1 MGNPPGLSGNILFRC
16 YTMQIVKG
24 ESTGFMESNR
34 QNEKFRIEKDFLG
47 AREVPADAYYG
58 VHALR
63 GRENFPVTGDKIHPG
78 MIAAIGMVKKAA
90 ALANCEAGLLEPEI
104 AAAMAAAAEEMIAG
118 KFDGQFIV
126 DPIQGGAG
134 TSLNM
139 NANEIIANRALELT
153 GRSKGDYARI
163 SPNNHANMGQST
175 NDVCP
180 TAIHIAV
187 LRELTALL
195 EEMTRLHQAFA
206 DCAVRFDKMI
216 KMGRTHLQDA
226 VPIRLGQEFGAY
238 AQVVGRDIG
247 RIGNSRNEMYPVNL
261 GATAVGTGLN
271 TAPGYIAASVKHL
284 AELSGFPLTP
294 AENLVDGTQNADG
307 YATVS
312 AALKICMLNMSKIAN
327 DLRLMASGP
336 RCGLAELFLPP
347 RQSGSSIMPGK
358 VNPVMAEVVNQ
369 VAFQVA
375 GNDTAIGMAAEAGQ
389 FELNVMEPVIV
400 YNLLHSTGIMR
411 NVFRVFR
418 THLLEG
424 LQANEEGMR
433 TRVENSVGI
442 ITAAVPHIGYEA
454 SAEIARQAVQTGR
467 PVRELL
473 SESGLLSEKELAAIL
488 DPREM
493 TEPGIAGY
501 GLLKKS

>member
-1 MGNPPGLSGNILFRC
+1 MEASLNKNGFR
-16 YTMQIVKG
+16 T
-24 ESTGFMESNR
+24 
-34 QNEKFRIEKDFLG
+34 EKDFLG
-47 AREVPADAYYG
+47 TKEVPADAYYG
-58 VHALR
+58 IHALR
-63 GRENFPVTGDKIHPG
+63 GKENFPITGDKIHPG
-78 MIAAIGMVKKAA
+78 LIAALGMVKKAA
-90 ALANCEAGLLEPEI
+90 ALTNLEAGLLTPEI
-104 AAAMAAAAEEMIAG
+104 AKAIIAAAEEMSAG

-139 NANEIIANRALELT
+139 NANEIIVNRALEMI
-153 GRSKGDYARI
+153 GCAKGDYTRI

-187 LRELTALL
+187 LTELTKLL
-195 EEMTRLHQAFA
+195 AEMELMQQSLA
-206 DCAVRFDKMI
+206 DCSVRFDKMI

-238 AQVVGRDIG
+238 AQVVRRDIA
-247 RIGNSRNEMYPVNL
+247 RIGGVRSEMYPVNL

-284 AELSGFPLTP
+284 AEISGFPLTP
-294 AENLVDGTQNADG
+294 AANLVDGTQNADC
-307 YATVS
+307 YTTVS

-336 RCGLAELFLPP
+336 RCGLGELFLPP

-369 VAFQVA
+369 VAFQVV
-375 GNDTAIGMAAEAGQ
+375 GNDAALCMAAEAGQ

-400 YNLLHSTGIMR
+400 YNLLHSLVIMR

-418 THLLEG
+418 THLLEE
-424 LQANEEGMR
+424 LQANEDGMR
-433 TRVENSVGI
+433 ARVENSVGI
-442 ITAAVPHIGYEA
+442 ITAVVPHIGYEA
-454 SAEIARQAVQTGR
+454 SAEIARQAVKTGR

-473 SESGLLSEKELAAIL
+473 IEANLLGEKELATIL
-488 DPREM
+488 DPYEM

-501 GLLKKS
+501 ALLKK